1 MESLWDFSRSES
13 SRRSEDTSVLP
24 ESHPGLLFHTLLQ
37 HFFPALKQDGALIK
51 VGTRINHDG
60 VIKRAN
66 VDLWDTEINSPDNS
80 PSLWTD
86 IDYCDGVRVIP
97 AVISATAAFALDEL
111 GWWQGKVYKSL
122 MHGNCWTPTQE
133 PGQWEEVVT

>member
-1 MESLWDFSRSES
+1 MTRENALKLRSIIEQAATSLDDQTAS
-13 SRRSEDTSVLP
+13 SAAML
-24 ESHPGLLFHTLLQ
+24 
-37 HFFPALKQDGALIK
+37 FPALKGDGALVK
-51 VGTRINHDG
+51 AGTRINHGG

-80 PSLWTD
+80 PSLWTE
-86 IDYCDGVRVIP
+86 INYRDGVRVIP

>member
-1 MESLWDFSRSES
+1 MKRTEALKLRSIIEQAATSLDDQTAS
-13 SRRSEDTSVLP
+13 TAAM
-24 ESHPGLLFHTLLQ
+24 
-37 HFFPALKQDGALIK
+37 FFPALKQDGALIK